1 MFTIYKSIK
10 SSFEHLIKF
19 LIFSLLGHL
28 NGKLDRHF
36 TPEACPVYHNTTKK
50 TCQTLKNQV
59 NKKNR
64 DRDKATTSMAT
75 KSPLGS
81 PSAEQRHYSDKV
93 R

>member
-1 MFTIYKSIK
+1 MKSTK
-10 SSFEHLIKF
+10 ALFWTFDLISNLF
-19 LIFSLLGHL
+19 ILGHL